1 MTVPKEAAIL
11 KPMSNFTRRDLL
23 LAGGAMALA
32 PTVARAER
40 WLAADGSFSF
50 SYFSDTHVALKGNI
64 PENAA
69 MLAEIRKLPIDF
81 AINGG
86 DVTDYGWVK
95 EYENYWNLIKDL
107 PFPVHHVPG
116 NHDVRWSPLGPKA
129 YREGTRDPMFS
140 AFDHK
145 GVHFALLDSTVPL
158 SHYGHFESAMLRW
171 LEADLKKV
179 GRERPVF
186 VITHHWVGRDK
197 AMIDNEA
204 ALLKIIAP
212 YNVKLVLNGHGHS
225 DLLWTWDGIPNT
237 MNKGLYQG
245 SWQRIDVDREKGE
258 VRLARSTKERPE
270 LGSLL
275 TVPLAA
281 PRDRQPLWAIP
292 AELRAGAVLTP
303 AVPKAREYRWDDG
316 EWKAIPV
323 AGIPA
328 DLTGG
333 THTLALRA
341 DDRTF
346 FYAGETRVTASSGA
360 LRPRWERKLPGGVMS
375 HLRLHDGV
383 LYVSCMD
390 GSLVAID
397 KRDGKVRWT
406 AKTGDYCHSS
416 PTVSGD
422 AVLVGSADGGMYA
435 FDRRSGKR
443 RWRFA
448 TDGPVYASAAVAG
461 DLAVFGSGDGKV
473 YGVDLK
479 SGRERWRYAF
489 PAGNTS
495 FVQSPAATD
504 GERFYLGAWDKH
516 LYAFD
521 RGGKLLW
528 RRDCV
533 GERSWAYS
541 PAIGG
546 PAVSASL
553 VVVPANG
560 NNLCAFDPRTGEP
573 LWNVSSPGDKYG
585 YSSPAI
591 VGDRIVIGCL
601 GGKGEI
607 RCVGAK
613 DGAILWTAETG
624 STIYDSSPSEAAGVV
639 AVGSVSGLL
648 SAISLADGK
657 ILGGYRLP
665 TGHLLASPVSE
676 PGAVYAASYSDV
688 VAAFD
693 VRL

>member
-1 MTVPKEAAIL
+1 
-11 KPMSNFTRRDLL
+11 MSQFTRRDLL
-23 LAGGAMALA
+23 LAGGALALA
-32 PTVARAER
+32 PTLSRAER
-40 WLAADGSFSF
+40 WLNADGSFSF
-50 SYFSDTHVALKGNI
+50 SYFSDTHVSLKGNI
-64 PENAA
+64 AENTA

-86 DVTDYGWVK
+86 DVTDYGWVA
-95 EYENYWNLIKDL
+95 EYENYWNLIKGL
-107 PFPVHHVPG
+107 PFEVHHVPG

-140 AFDHK
+140 SFNHK

-158 SHYGHFESAMLRW
+158 SHYGHYESAMLRW

-179 GRERPVF
+179 GRETPVF
-186 VITHHWVGRDK
+186 IVTHHWVGRDA

-204 ALLKIIAP
+204 ALLKILAP
-212 YNVKLVLNGHGHS
+212 YNVKLILNGHGHS

-258 VRLARSTKERPE
+258 VRLARSTTQKPE
-270 LGSLL
+270 LTPLL
-275 TVPLAA
+275 TVPLAVA
-281 PRDRQPLWAIP
+281 RDRSPLWSIP
-292 AELRAGAVLTP
+292 ADLAPGAVLTP
-303 AVPKAREYRWDDG
+303 AVAGAKDFRWDDG
-316 EWKAIPV
+316 AWKP
-323 AGIPA
+323 IPA
-328 DLTGG
+328 SGIVADLAGG

-341 DDRTF
+341 DPQTY
-346 FYAGETRVTASSGA
+346 FYGGQTHVSGPAGV
-360 LRPRWERKLPGGVMS
+360 LNKRWEQKLPGGVMS
-375 HLRLHDGV
+375 HLRLHEDA

-390 GSLVAID
+390 GSLVAMD
-397 KRDGKVRWT
+397 KRTGKPRWT

-416 PTVSGD
+416 PTVAGD
-422 AVLVGSADGGMYA
+422 LVLVGSADGSLHA
-435 FDRRSGKR
+435 FDRKSGKPK
-443 RWRFA
+443 WKFP
-448 TDGPVYASAAVAG
+448 TGGPVYASAAVAG
-461 DLAVFGSGDGKV
+461 DLAVFGSGDGIV

-479 SGRERWRYAF
+479 SGKERWRYAL
-489 PAGNTS
+489 PKGNTS
-495 FVQSPAATD
+495 FVQSPATTD

-521 RGGKLLW
+521 RRGELLW

-546 PAVSASL
+546 PAVSSSL

-560 NNLCAFDPRTGEP
+560 NNLCAFDPKSGEVR
-573 LWNVSSPGDKYG
+573 WNVSSPGDKYG
-585 YSSPAI
+585 YSSPTI

-607 RCVGAK
+607 RCLSAK
-613 DGAILWTAETG
+613 DGAILWTAQTG
-624 STIYDSSPSEAAGVV
+624 STIYDSSPSEANGVV

-657 ILGGYRLP
+657 IVGGYRLP
-665 TGHLLASPVSE
+665 TGHMLASPVSE
-676 PGAVYAASYSDV
+676 SGAVYAASYSDRV
-688 VAAFD
+688 VAFD
-693 VRL
+693 VK